1 MLSLVRDPAS
11 GGVVD
16 IIMPRT
22 SSAPHQV
29 EDESK
34 QPLMPAQDNKVKDNV
49 IESQAMSEEE
59 TASAGHSNA
68 ERNKSHLSEEH
79 GDKKVS
85 EGHRKHRRY
94 LTAGAQCCS
103 QTFTILQNLLAVPMT
118 EALGTLTLTLVVGLL
133 SRPAAGV
140 DSLTAAIGVAA
151 VLLAM
156 INTGAPISGAHYN
169 PAVTFALL
177 LIGRVSPFRALVYI
191 ASQTVGAI
199 GGAYLARGLA
209 ASDQLADPFLP
220 EGVTG
225 ELALVEISFTYAL
238 VMVVI
243 HTAFARAQQPNA
255 YAGVAICATLVTG
268 ASLGAVMNP
277 AVSAGLYV
285 AARHKD
291 EGEGGGQGEG
301 EAGLWVRWM
310 LPMAGGLI
318 AACAFYVVNAAEAS
332 CPYGRA
338 SAGPHR
344 RRPSQ
349 GERAQREGGREDRE
363 ALLPEATSF
372 PPYPATSPP
381 AYARTLLRVS
391 CRARAYVTEFQGAFL
406 LTLVLALSS
415 SSSTPPSPL
424 TSAVSSGLLLAGLVF
439 AGAYVS
445 GGHFNP
451 AVTLGVFLFRP
462 RRKKIPR
469 ALAYVTVQL
478 LAALFA
484 GGLARSALGRGRC
497 KKALPHRGVSHGY
510 PGAWGAE
517 AVFTTLLVLT
527 ILSQR
532 SPGTQQQ
539 AHFGLAVGAVLT
551 GGLLASASISGGGL
565 NPAVVTGLYAWSAD
579 KEQGRGLWVYWLGP
593 MCGSIVAV
601 LSAWALGTS
610 GRSVREEKE
619 GRREGAT
626 EKKGGDMEEEK
637 EDNEGEG
644 GKVEGGE
651 ASMEEG
657 WEGSVEDR
665 EGKTKQLGESQ

>member
-1 MLSLVRDPAS
+1 RDPAS

-277 AVSAGLYV
+277 AVSAG
-285 AARHKD
+285 
-291 EGEGGGQGEG
+291 
-301 EAGLWVRWM
+301 
-310 LPMAGGLI
+310 
-318 AACAFYVVNAAEAS
+318 
-332 CPYGRA
+332 
-338 SAGPHR
+338 
-344 RRPSQ
+344 
-349 GERAQREGGREDRE
+349 
-363 ALLPEATSF
+363 
-372 PPYPATSPP
+372 
-381 AYARTLLRVS
+381 
-391 CRARAYVTEFQGAFL
+391 
-406 LTLVLALSS
+406 
-415 SSSTPPSPL
+415 
-424 TSAVSSGLLLAGLVF
+424 
-439 AGAYVS
+439 
-445 GGHFNP
+445 
-451 AVTLGVFLFRP
+451 
-462 RRKKIPR
+462 
-469 ALAYVTVQL
+469 
-478 LAALFA
+478 
-484 GGLARSALGRGRC
+484 
-497 KKALPHRGVSHGY
+497 
-510 PGAWGAE
+510 
-517 AVFTTLLVLT
+517 
-527 ILSQR
+527 
-532 SPGTQQQ
+532 
-539 AHFGLAVGAVLT
+539 
-551 GGLLASASISGGGL
+551 
-565 NPAVVTGLYAWSAD
+565 
-579 KEQGRGLWVYWLGP
+579 
-593 MCGSIVAV
+593 
-601 LSAWALGTS
+601 
-610 GRSVREEKE
+610 
-619 GRREGAT
+619 
-626 EKKGGDMEEEK
+626 
-637 EDNEGEG
+637 
-644 GKVEGGE
+644 
-651 ASMEEG
+651 
-657 WEGSVEDR
+657 
-665 EGKTKQLGESQ
+665 